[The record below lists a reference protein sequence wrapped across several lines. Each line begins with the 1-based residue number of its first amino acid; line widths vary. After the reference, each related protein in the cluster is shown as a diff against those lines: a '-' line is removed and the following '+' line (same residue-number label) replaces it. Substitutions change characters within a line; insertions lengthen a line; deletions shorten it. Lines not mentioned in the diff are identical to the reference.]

1 MELQILDA
9 FAGLHNPVL
18 DKIMY
23 VITSLGNAGIIWI
36 ILCLLLLL
44 IPKTRQTGVFLMAAL
59 LVDLLLCNGI
69 IKPLFQRTRPYEVN
83 TAVQL
88 LISRPVDYSFPSGH
102 TAASFASAAA
112 LYLSGAKKMAVPALI
127 LACLIAF
134 SRMYFYV
141 HYPTDIVGGIAVGV
155 LSAYLGNRI
164 VKRFGHNI

>member
-1 MELQILDA
+1 
-9 FAGLHNPVL
+9 
-18 DKIMY
+18 
-23 VITSLGNAGIIWI
+23 
-36 ILCLLLLL
+36 
-44 IPKTRQTGVFLMAAL
+44 MAAL